1 MMSER
6 NDRIIRDKK
15 GNGVVFSSRVI
26 SCISNAPLALNPI
39 FQYCIIPSVERGDD
53 PVEPTN
59 SDVAQR
65 TSFSTPK
72 LQESNCKG
80 VCQIRDGFFSYLAKC
95 PKELCLFAVDKAAR
109 KCLYTN
115 LIFFFAAR
123 TKNHMKR
130 TYQPSNIK
138 RSRTHGFRAR
148 MRTNGGIRV
157 LKRRRAKGR
166 KRLSV

>member
-65 TSFSTPK
+65 TRFSTPK

-80 VCQIRDGFFSYLAKC
+80 VCQIREGFFSYLSKC

-115 LIFFFAAR
+115 LIFF
-123 TKNHMKR
+123 
-130 TYQPSNIK
+130 
-138 RSRTHGFRAR
+138 SRRGPK
-148 MRTNGGIRV
+148 II
-157 LKRRRAKGR
+157 
-166 KRLSV
+166 